1 MAFTVSVNH
10 KVNLGNMR
18 VHMISCSV
26 DSASGNI
33 ATGLNVVNHVN
44 ICPIS
49 MATAAIVVKRN
60 IGSGATAVNGTV
72 NINGAASGDV
82 FYLTVWG
89 R

>member
-1 MAFTVSVNH
+1 MAFTIGRESTT
-10 KVNLGNMR
+10 LGNKK
-18 VHMISCSV
+18 VAFLSCSV

-33 ATGLNVVNHVN
+33 DTGLGVVDHVS

-49 MATAAIVVKRN
+49 RASAAIVLKKN
-60 IGSGATAVNGTV
+60 IGSGATSRPGVI

-82 FYLTVWG
+82 FFLTVYG

>member
-1 MAFTVSVNH
+1 MAFTIGRESTT
-10 KVNLGNMR
+10 LGNKK
-18 VHMISCSV
+18 VAFLSCSV

-33 ATGLNVVNHVN
+33 DTGLGVVDHVS

-49 MATAAIVVKRN
+49 MASAAIVLKKN
-60 IGSGATAVNGTV
+60 IGSGATSRPGVI

-82 FYLTVWG
+82 FFLTVYG